1 MLEVSLLNKTDLE
14 IENLFKR
21 YLDWLN
27 INDIE
32 DTLDT
37 YYFYIS
43 NVEKIEFS
51 K

>member
-1 MLEVSLLNKTDLE
+1 MLEVNLLNKTALE

-27 INDIE
+27 INNVE
-32 DTLDT
+32 DSLYT

-43 NVEKIEFS
+43 NVEKVEFNQ
-51 K
+51 

>member
-1 MLEVSLLNKTDLE
+1 MLEVNLLNKTDLE

>member
-1 MLEVSLLNKTDLE
+1 MNKTDLE